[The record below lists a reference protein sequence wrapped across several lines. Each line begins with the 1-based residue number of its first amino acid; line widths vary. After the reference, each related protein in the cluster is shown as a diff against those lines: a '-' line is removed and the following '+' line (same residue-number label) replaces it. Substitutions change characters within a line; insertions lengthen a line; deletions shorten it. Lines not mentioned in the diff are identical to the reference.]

1 MKKSLLLISVL
12 SALVL
17 AGCGSGSSSSDGKGA
32 QPATSKT
39 VSVIDGYLENVSVY
53 VDRNGDNIPGE
64 NELVGVTDANGQV
77 TLQLVDEQYSLIAMV
92 EGGRSNDAD
101 RIGEVSRS
109 VTLTAA
115 GGSDVVTPFTT
126 LLSDAMVTLDSLSAT
141 LNLPKNVIAGDYV
154 ALKSETS
161 KAIIAHTIART
172 VAGMLSESESTV
184 SASAIITSLAVV
196 IPRLD
201 EYVNQNGIDA
211 LNGVTFAVKGEQVS
225 TVINH
230 TDLGSYLN
238 SEERWSFVSLNTFF
252 AQDEGVRKVAFNSVD
267 RTFNLFD
274 QDDILVATEEY
285 LIDGRKL
292 FATGGVSDQF
302 IAITPSIALVK
313 TSEIGDFVV
322 WSKKDIAAPFQAELL
337 AGNEFSGEKW
347 FMLFDDSTTSEPDQ
361 KISTFS
367 FAQLDGSPEGAV
379 TITQGDEVIEGSYYV
394 TTEQGQQG
402 VIAPLYI
409 NFSATEE
416 PFKLL
421 QLASSES
428 IRVMY
433 EMNRGTYFVFT
444 NDASFAANVI
454 ANFN

>member
-1 MKKSLLLISVL
+1 MKKSLLLTSVL

-17 AGCGSGSSSSDGKGA
+17 AGCGSDSSSDAGGG

-53 VDRNGDNIPGE
+53 VDRNGDNIPADD
-64 NELVGVTDANGQV
+64 ELVGVTDVNGQV
-77 TLQLVDEQYSLIAMV
+77 TLQLVDEHYSLIAMV
-92 EGGRSNDAD
+92 EGGSSKDAD

-109 VTLTAA
+109 VTFTAP

-126 LLSDAMVTLDSLSAT
+126 LLADAAVTMDSLSAT

-154 ALKSETS
+154 ALKSQTS
-161 KAIIAHTIART
+161 KAVMAHAIART
-172 VAGMLSESESTV
+172 VAGLLSGSASTV
-184 SASAIITSLAVV
+184 SAADIVTSLAVV
-196 IPRLD
+196 IPSID
-201 EYVNQNGIDA
+201 GYVNQNGLDA
-211 LNGVTFAVKGEQVS
+211 LDGVTFAVKGEQVS
-225 TVINH
+225 PVINY
-230 TDLGSYLN
+230 TDLGPYLD

-252 AQDEGVRKVAFNSVD
+252 AQDEGVRTVAFNSVD
-267 RTFNLFD
+267 RTFDLFD
-274 QDDILVATEEY
+274 QDDILIATEEY

-302 IAITPSIALVK
+302 IAITPSVSLVK

-322 WSKKDIAAPFQAELL
+322 WSKKDIAAPYQAELL

-347 FMLFDDSTTSEPDQ
+347 YMLFDDSTTSEPEQ

-379 TITQGDEVIEGSYYV
+379 TITQDGAVIEGSYYV

-409 NFSATEE
+409 NFSTTEE

-433 EMNRGTYFVFT
+433 DMNRGTYFVFT